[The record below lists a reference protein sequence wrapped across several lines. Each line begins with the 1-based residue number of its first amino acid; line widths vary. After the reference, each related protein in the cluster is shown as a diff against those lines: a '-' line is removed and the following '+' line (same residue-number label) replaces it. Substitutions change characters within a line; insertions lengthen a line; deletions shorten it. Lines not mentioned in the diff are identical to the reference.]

1 MTIVS
6 IMIYSTGRRSSKP
19 STSTP
24 YVHTYNIIID
34 MKYTLYIC
42 RSDRLPSLKPKRDLT
57 LGGVPKVRSLDS
69 QNFENIINI
78 LIHF

>member
-1 MTIVS
+1 
-6 IMIYSTGRRSSKP
+6 MIYSTGRRSNKP
-19 STSTP
+19 SSSTP
-24 YVHTYNIIID
+24 YVHTYNIID
-34 MKYTLYIC
+34 MKYTIYIC

-69 QNFENIINI
+69 QNFENIINT